1 MRRLGGIVRYVWQR
15 ANWPNFSW
23 QNDKLL
29 HPVGRTRFCQGRLLS
44 RIRGLGMNLS
54 QEAQAEILTEETI
67 KTAAIEGQSLS
78 RNSVRSSV
86 ARRLGLPIAGLPS
99 AERHVDG
106 LVEMILDATARYNEP
121 LTAERLKG
129 WQAAL
134 FPTGFSG
141 LRRIRTGTWRGPV
154 PMQVV
159 SGPVG
164 REKVHFEAPPA
175 DRIGEEITRFLSW
188 WEASLDNTEGLL
200 RAGIA
205 HFRFITIHPFEDGNG
220 RIARA
225 LTDMALA
232 QDERLSKRF
241 YSLSAQ
247 IMAERDQYYK
257 ILEQCQKG
265 DDDITAWLL
274 WFLGCLER
282 AVKNSETLISKVLAK
297 ADFWQRHGQ
306 TPMNDRQRKVVKRLL
321 DAGQGGF
328 EGGLTTK
335 KYVSIA
341 KTSRATAYREISD
354 LVGKRVLMQ
363 NEGKGRNVSYDLVWA

>member
-1 MRRLGGIVRYVWQR
+1 VWQR

-29 HPVGRTRFCQGRLLS
+29 CPVGRTRFCQGRLLS
-44 RIRGLGMNLS
+44 KIHGLGMNLS

-86 ARRLGLPIAGLPS
+86 ARRLGLPIVGLPS

-175 DRIGEEITRFLSW
+175 DRIGEEITQFLSW

-306 TPMNDRQRKVVKRLL
+306 TPMNDRQRKVVNRLL

>member
-1 MRRLGGIVRYVWQR
+1 
-15 ANWPNFSW
+15 
-23 QNDKLL
+23 
-29 HPVGRTRFCQGRLLS
+29 
-44 RIRGLGMNLS
+44 
-54 QEAQAEILTEETI
+54 
-67 KTAAIEGQSLS
+67 
-78 RNSVRSSV
+78 
-86 ARRLGLPIAGLPS
+86 
-99 AERHVDG
+99 
-106 LVEMILDATARYNEP
+106 
-121 LTAERLKG
+121 
-129 WQAAL
+129 
-134 FPTGFSG
+134 
-141 LRRIRTGTWRGPV
+141 
-154 PMQVV
+154 
-159 SGPVG
+159 
-164 REKVHFEAPPA
+164 
-175 DRIGEEITRFLSW
+175 TRFLSW

>member
-175 DRIGEEITRFLSW
+175 DRIGKEITRFLSW

>member
-1 MRRLGGIVRYVWQR
+1 
-15 ANWPNFSW
+15 
-23 QNDKLL
+23 
-29 HPVGRTRFCQGRLLS
+29 
-44 RIRGLGMNLS
+44 MNLS

-282 AVKNSETLISKVLAK
+282 SVKNSETLISKVLAK

-306 TPMNDRQRKVVKRLL
+306 TPMNDRQRKVVNRLL

>member
-1 MRRLGGIVRYVWQR
+1 MRYVWQR

-175 DRIGEEITRFLSW
+175 DRIGEEITQFLSW

-306 TPMNDRQRKVVKRLL
+306 TPMNDRQRKVVNRLL

>member
-1 MRRLGGIVRYVWQR
+1 VRYLWQR

-29 HPVGRTRFCQGRLLS
+29 RPVGRTRFCQGRLLS

-78 RNSVRSSV
+78 RNSVRSSI

-106 LVEMILDATARYNEP
+106 LVEMIFDATARYNEP

-175 DRIGEEITRFLSW
+175 DRIGEEITQFLSW

-232 QDERLSKRF
+232 QDEMLSTRF

-306 TPMNDRQRKVVKRLL
+306 TPMNDRQRKVVNRLL